1 MMLAAV
7 SAAVVK
13 AGEMFLYGAMVGT
26 AAYTTVSEATD
37 KGN

>member
-1 MMLAAV
+1 
-7 SAAVVK
+7 
-13 AGEMFLYGAMVGT
+13 MFLYGAMVGT